1 MKIPYDTLMEMPVH
15 TRKSLIMRHNLEQEQ
30 INERLEASKNGKT
43 NKVSGEALNAQAR
56 MEQRNA
62 GQK

>member
-1 MKIPYDTLMEMPVH
+1 
-15 TRKSLIMRHNLEQEQ
+15 MRHNLEQEQ